1 MNDLTLNERFGV
13 ATGFP
18 APAGEKA
25 LDLVEYWRSIAKR
38 KWGILGLVLLVAIIA
53 TLVVFAMRP
62 TYRATTTILIEQG
75 KNKVVSIEE
84 VYNNMVAGS
93 QREYHQTQI
102 EILKS
107 RELAERVVKRLNLVK
122 HPEFDPKLEQNQ
134 SFYSKHVASLF
145 SANEPLNDAELLKSV
160 VDRVRRDLQVLTVRN
175 SQLAQIQFESHDPA
189 LSAKVSNT
197 LAEVFIESDLESRL
211 AMTQKASSW
220 LTERMGDLRK
230 KLDES
235 EKALQDYRDRE
246 RIVDAKGVA
255 LSGASRQLDELT
267 RSLVESRQK
276 RAEAEAAFNQ
286 VQIIKQG
293 KSQSGYDSVPAV
305 LRHPLVQKLKEQEA
319 EAERK
324 LSDASKR
331 YGAEH
336 PRMIQANSELASA
349 KENTRRQIEMVVGGI
364 SREYEVARSNEQAVA
379 SALAQSK
386 GDIQSLNRKEFQLGV
401 LEREAQQNRQLYDL
415 FLARFKETN
424 VAGDLQSTVAR
435 VIDPAVEPGVP
446 HSPKRTQIVLVAA
459 TLALILATLMALL
472 LDRLNNT
479 VNTTSEVEAKLQLP
493 LLGYLQKL
501 PIGAKKGFHSE
512 LAFFNDSQSLFA
524 ESIRTVRTGILMTAL
539 DAPNK
544 VVVVTSSVPGEG
556 KTTVSFNLAC
566 AMAQIKRTLLIDADM
581 RRPKIGKLLGR
592 DGGAPGLSALVAG
605 TAQAAQCVFHD
616 QKSGAY
622 FLTAGAVPPNP
633 LELLASKRFA
643 EVLEKLKESFEVIII
658 DSPPLQM
665 VSDSL
670 VLARFASSMVYVVKA
685 DATPYPVAAG
695 CIKRLRMVD
704 APLAGVV
711 LNQLDIEKAARY
723 HGEYGGYGY
732 KKYKG
737 TTYGY
742 AYGREPGD
750 KSGD

>member
-1 MNDLTLNERFGV
+1 MNDLTFNERFG
-13 ATGFP
+13 TP
-18 APAGEKA
+18 TTLQPEPQEEP
-25 LDLVEYWRSIAKR
+25 LDLLEYWRSITKR
-38 KWGILGLVLLVAIIA
+38 KWGILGLVALVAVLT
-53 TLVVFAMRP
+53 TLVVYAMRP
-62 TYRATTTILIEQG
+62 TYRATTTVLIEQG

-84 VYNNMVAGS
+84 VYNNMGAGS
-93 QREYHQTQI
+93 QREYFQTQV

-107 RELAERVVKRLNLVK
+107 REIAERVVKRLNLTK
-122 HPEFDPKLEQNQ
+122 HPDFDPSLDANR
-134 SFYSKHVASLF
+134 SLYSRHVAPLF
-145 SANEPLNDAELLKSV
+145 TEASAPSEDQILKSV
-160 VDRVRRDLQVLTVRN
+160 VDSFRQDLQVQPVRN
-175 SQLAQIQFESHDPA
+175 SQLTQIHFVAHDKELA
-189 LSAKVSNT
+189 AKVTNT
-197 LAEVFIESDLESRL
+197 LAEVYIESDLEAKL

-220 LTERMGDLRK
+220 LTERLGELRK

-235 EKALQDYRDRE
+235 ERALQDYRDRE

-286 VQIIKQG
+286 VQAIRQG
-293 KSQSGYDSVPAV
+293 KSQAGYESVPAV

-324 LSDASKR
+324 LGDASKR

-336 PRMIQANSELASA
+336 PRMIQASSELASA
-349 KENTRRQIEMVVGGI
+349 KENTRRQIEVVVAGI
-364 SREYEVARSNEQAVA
+364 SKEYEVARANEQAVA
-379 SALAQSK
+379 NALAQSK

-401 LEREAQQNRQLYDL
+401 LEREAQQNRQLYDM
-415 FLARFKETN
+415 FVARFKETN

-435 VIDPAVEPGVP
+435 VIDAAVVP
-446 HSPKRTQIVLVAA
+446 NLPFAPRKAQIVTIAA
-459 TLALILATLMALL
+459 ALALVLAVMMALL

-479 VNTTSEVEAKLQLP
+479 VNTTFEVERRLGLP

-501 PIGAKKGFHSE
+501 PGGEKKGFHSE

-524 ESIRTVRTGILMTAL
+524 ESIRTVRTGLLMTAL
-539 DAPNK
+539 DTPQK

-556 KTTVSFNLAC
+556 KTTISFNLAC
-566 AMAQIKRTLLIDADM
+566 AMAQVKKTLLIDADM
-581 RRPKIGKLLGR
+581 RRPKVGKLLGR

-605 TAQAAQCVFHD
+605 TAQASQCIFHD
-616 QKSGAY
+616 AKSGAY
-622 FLTAGAVPPNP
+622 FMTAGAVPPNP
-633 LELLASKRFA
+633 LELLTSKRFI
-643 EVLEKLKESFEVIII
+643 EVLEKLRETFEIIII

-670 VLARFASSMVYVVKA
+670 VLAQHATSMVYVVRA
-685 DATPYPVAAG
+685 DSTPHQVARG
-695 CIKRLRMVD
+695 CIKRLRMID

-711 LNQLDIEKAARY
+711 LNQLDLEKASRY
-723 HGEYGGYGY
+723 YGEYGGYGY

-737 TTYGY
+737 ATYGY
-742 AYGREPGD
+742 AYGREPDDAKKG
-750 KSGD
+750 

>member
-1 MNDLTLNERFGV
+1 MNDLTINERFSPL
-13 ATGFP
+13 P
-18 APAGEKA
+18 AVQPQIQEET
-25 LDLVEYWRSIAKR
+25 LDLVEYWRSITKR
-38 KWGILGLVLLVAIIA
+38 KWGILGLVLLVAVIT

-62 TYRATTTILIEQG
+62 TYRATTTVLIEQG

-84 VYNNMVAGS
+84 VYNNMVNGA
-93 QREYHQTQI
+93 QREYFQTQV

-107 RELAERVVKRLNLVK
+107 RELAERVVKKLGLTK
-122 HPEFDPKLEQNQ
+122 HPDFDPRLESNQ
-134 SFYSKHVASLF
+134 SFYTRVIGG
-145 SANEPLNDAELLKSV
+145 LLSDGKEATEEQILKDV
-160 VDRVRRDLQVLTVRN
+160 VSRFREGLSIQPVRN
-175 SQLAQIQFESHDPA
+175 SQLAQISFESQDRE
-189 LSAKVSNT
+189 LSAKVTNT
-197 LAEVFIESDLESRL
+197 LAEVYIDSDLEARL
-211 AMTQKASSW
+211 AMTQKASAW
-220 LTERMGDLRK
+220 LTERLGDLRK

-255 LSGASRQLDELT
+255 LSGASKQLEELT

-276 RAEAEAAFNQ
+276 RAEAEAAYNQ
-286 VQIIKQG
+286 VQAIRQG
-293 KSQSGYDSVPAV
+293 KSQAGYESVPAV
-305 LRHPLVQKLKEQEA
+305 LRHPLVQKLKELEA

-336 PRMIQANSELASA
+336 PKMIQANSELAA
-349 KENTRRQIEMVVGGI
+349 ARENTRRQIDLVVAGI
-364 SREYEVARSNEQAVA
+364 SKEYEVARSNEQAVS

-401 LEREAQQNRQLYDL
+401 LEREAQQNRQLYDM
-415 FLARFKETN
+415 FVARFKETN
-424 VAGDLQSTVAR
+424 AAGDLQSTVAR
-435 VIDPAVEPGVP
+435 IIDPAVVP
-446 HSPKRTQIVLVAA
+446 SRPFSPKKAQIIGIASVVTLVV
-459 TLALILATLMALL
+459 ALMLALL

-479 VNTTSEVEAKLQLP
+479 VNTTSEVESRLGLP

-501 PIGAKKGFHSE
+501 PGGEKKGFHSE

-524 ESIRTVRTGILMTAL
+524 ESIRTVRTGVLMSAL
-539 DAPNK
+539 DTPHK
-544 VVVVTSSVPGEG
+544 IVVVTSSVPGEG

-566 AMAQIKRTLLIDADM
+566 AMAQVKKTLLIDADM

-592 DGGAPGLSALVAG
+592 DGGAPGLSSLVSG
-605 TAQAAQCVFHD
+605 TAQAAQCIFQD
-616 QKSGAY
+616 SKSGAY
-622 FLTAGAVPPNP
+622 FMTAGAVPPNP
-633 LELLASKRFA
+633 LELLTSKRFI

-658 DSPPLQM
+658 DSPPLHM

-670 VLARFASSMVYVVKA
+670 VLAQHATSMIYVVKA
-685 DATPYPVAAG
+685 DSTPHPVARG

-723 HGEYGGYGY
+723 YGEYGGYGY
-732 KKYKG
+732 KQYKG
-737 TTYGY
+737 GTYGY
-742 AYGREPGD
+742 AYGREPED
-750 KSGD
+750 KKA

>member
-1 MNDLTLNERFGV
+1 MNDLTFNERFS
-13 ATGFP
+13 TP
-18 APAGEKA
+18 TSLKSEPQEDA
-25 LDLVEYWRSIAKR
+25 LDLIEYWRSIAKR
-38 KWGILGLVLLVAIIA
+38 KWSILGLVVLVAILA
-53 TLVVFAMRP
+53 ALVAYAMRP
-62 TYRATTTILIEQG
+62 TFRATTTLLIEQG
-75 KNKVVSIEE
+75 KNKIVSIEE
-84 VYNNMVAGS
+84 VYNNIGMGS
-93 QREYHQTQI
+93 QREYFQTQV

-107 RELAERVVKRLNLVK
+107 REISERVVKRLNLTK
-122 HPEFDPKLEQNQ
+122 HPDFDPRLDANR
-134 SFYSKHVASLF
+134 SFYAKNVVSLF
-145 SANEPLNDAELLKSV
+145 AEAIEPSEDQILKGV
-160 VDRVRRDLQVLTVRN
+160 VDRFRKDLQVQPVRN
-175 SQLAQIQFESHDPA
+175 SQLTQIHFEAHDKELA
-189 LSAKVSNT
+189 AKVTNT
-197 LAEVFIESDLESRL
+197 LAEVYIESDLEAKL
-211 AMTQKASSW
+211 AMTQKASGW
-220 LTERMGDLRK
+220 LTERLGELRK

-235 EKALQDYRDRE
+235 ERALQDYRDRE

-255 LSGASRQLDELT
+255 LSGASRQLEELT

-286 VQIIKQG
+286 VQAIKQG
-293 KSQSGYDSVPAV
+293 RSQAGYESVPAV
-305 LRHPLVQKLKEQEA
+305 LRHPLVQKLKELEA

-324 LSDASKR
+324 LGDASKR

-349 KENTRRQIEMVVGGI
+349 KENTRRQIELIVAGI
-364 SREYEVARSNEQAVA
+364 SREYEVARANEQAVA
-379 SALAQSK
+379 SALSQSK

-401 LEREAQQNRQLYDL
+401 LEREAQQNRQLYDM
-415 FLARFKETN
+415 FVARFKETN

-435 VIDPAVEPGVP
+435 VIDPAVVP
-446 HSPKRTQIVLVAA
+446 SFPHAPKKTQIVVIAA
-459 TLALILATLMALL
+459 ALALVLAMMMALL

-479 VNTTSEVEAKLQLP
+479 VNTTFEVERRLGLP

-501 PIGAKKGFHSE
+501 PGGAKKGFHSE

-539 DAPNK
+539 DAPHK

-566 AMAQIKRTLLIDADM
+566 AMAQVKKTLLIDADM
-581 RRPKIGKLLGR
+581 RRPKIGKLLSR
-592 DGGAPGLSALVAG
+592 DGNAPGLSSLVAG
-605 TAQAAQCVFHD
+605 TAQASQCIFHD

-622 FLTAGAVPPNP
+622 FMTAGAIPPNP
-633 LELLASKRFA
+633 LELLASKRFI
-643 EVLEKLKESFEVIII
+643 EVLEKLREMFEVIII

-670 VLARFASSMVYVVKA
+670 VLAQHASSMVYVVKA
-685 DATPYPVAAG
+685 DSTPYQVAGA
-695 CIKRLRMVD
+695 CIKRLRMID

-711 LNQLDIEKAARY
+711 LNQLDLEKASRY

-737 TTYGY
+737 AAYGY
-742 AYGREPGD
+742 AYGREPANA
-750 KSGD
+750 KEA